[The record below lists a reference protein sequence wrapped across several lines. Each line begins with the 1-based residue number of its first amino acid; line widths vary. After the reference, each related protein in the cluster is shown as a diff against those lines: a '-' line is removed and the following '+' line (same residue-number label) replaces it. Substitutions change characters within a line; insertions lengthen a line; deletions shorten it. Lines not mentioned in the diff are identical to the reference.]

1 MRSGFNFNN
10 TTLLNAVNQTLTSF
24 NAIAVPDTINKR
36 FFIYEKTTP
45 DSFTLNNEV
54 VSSYRQSTNLSI
66 EYGKYLRGVSQ
77 NISTEELVTVMRALG
92 ADNITASSA
101 TPTGFNE

>member
-1 MRSGFNFNN
+1 LRSGFNFNN
-10 TTLLNAVNQTLTSF
+10 TNLLNSIIQTLAAF
-24 NAIAVPDTINKR
+24 NAIAIPDTLEKR

-45 DSFTLNNEV
+45 DTFTLNNQI
-54 VSSYRQSTNLSI
+54 VSSYRQQTNLSI